1 MLAAPGILVNNKNL
15 YHDYAPLIWASRE
28 GHSEMVTLLLAAPGI
43 PVFQMD
49 EEGKSAMDVADDS
62 VVATLLDE
70 VVAVKR
76 TFGALLLTLAHRGIS
91 QDMAAQLAMHGLPN
105 KEAKAM
111 AVRMRDTWPADP

>member
-49 EEGKSAMDVADDS
+49 EEGKSAMDVAENA
-62 VVATLLDE
+62 VVASRLEE

-76 TFGALLLTLAHRGIS
+76 TFGALQLTLAHRGIFR
-91 QDMAAQLAMHGLPN
+91 DMAAHLAMHGLAD
-105 KEAKAM
+105 ERAKAM
-111 AVRMRDTWPADP
+111 ARRMHNTWPT